1 MRSNVC
7 IRCSFQGDQ
16 EFDYKD
22 DLPPLMDPTENP
34 LTTDA
39 AIERMRKIEMSPL
52 FMIEIFGRECRTMVG
67 EQQV

>member
-1 MRSNVC
+1 
-7 IRCSFQGDQ
+7 
-16 EFDYKD
+16 
-22 DLPPLMDPTENP
+22 MDPTENP